1 MRTATLALVLLSWSA
16 AASAQGVLAGDEN
29 APAVALRPYF
39 ELSRQKFSA
48 DNTFENVFG
57 EASAPF
63 WGVGVQVAF
72 WKARIYGEAGLSRL
86 TRSDSQLVGE
96 RVLVSGNSI
105 FKLGI
110 PLRSTIEPW
119 KVAGGYRFHVSP
131 RIIPY
136 AGAGIASYHY
146 AEESDFATPDESF
159 DGDGTGPLYQ
169 FGVEVR
175 VHKWVGITVGGEL
188 SQVTGI
194 LGNGGLSQLYT
205 SGGLE
210 EGKDGEDD
218 LGGWAFQF
226 RVVVGR

>member
-1 MRTATLALVLLSWSA
+1 MRTAALVLVLLSWSA
-16 AASAQGVLAGDEN
+16 APSAQGVLAGDED
-29 APAVALRPYF
+29 APAVAVRPYF
-39 ELSRQKFSA
+39 ELSRQQFSA
-48 DNTFENVFG
+48 DNTFDNVFG
-57 EASAPF
+57 ETSARF

-86 TRSDSQLVGE
+86 TSEDSQLVGE
-96 RVLVSGNSI
+96 RVLVSGNSV

-119 KVAGGYRFHVSP
+119 KAAGGYRFHVSP

-136 AGAGIASYHY
+136 VGAGVASYHY
-146 AEESDFATPDESF
+146 TEESDFATPEENLDT
-159 DGDGTGPLYQ
+159 DGMGALYQ

-175 VHKWVGITVGGEL
+175 AHRWVGLTVGAERTR
-188 SQVTGI
+188 VTGI
-194 LGNGGLSQLYT
+194 FGNGGLSQAYT

-210 EGKDGEDD
+210 EGREGEDD